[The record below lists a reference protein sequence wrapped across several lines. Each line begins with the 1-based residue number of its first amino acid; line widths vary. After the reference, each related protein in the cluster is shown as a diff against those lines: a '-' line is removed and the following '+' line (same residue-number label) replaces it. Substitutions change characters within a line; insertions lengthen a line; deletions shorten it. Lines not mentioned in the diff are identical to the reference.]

1 MMTSSIREFL
11 LMPVRSQLILP
22 PTVLASCIAGCIVRD
37 TRMTDLTEAD
47 RVNYFPASPLF
58 TVTLTLAGQIHV
70 AEEIIP
76 LDELR
81 DLPPAPKHLFAKPCT
96 QPHISWNP
104 GPLLAITIAFFPDAW
119 KRLGGQLDGHPPE
132 ALRHAL
138 SLLEAEPIDGTWPK
152 FWQAMSEQWTNRASG
167 KQLADWAGSGRLKD
181 WTVHLMGQLSET
193 SAGRSLRSAQRRLQ
207 SWTGHNRQTL
217 EFFAKV
223 EEVHRLVKEDPNNTP
238 VDLAADAGFADQSHM
253 GRALKRATGFSP
265 MDLNQKIATEEA
277 FWCYRLLGERF

>member
-1 MMTSSIREFL
+1 MRVL
-11 LMPVRSQLILP
+11 SQLILP
-22 PTVLASCIAGCIVRD
+22 PTALASCIAGCIVRD
-37 TRMTDLTEAD
+37 TRMADLAEAD

-58 TVTLTLAGQIHV
+58 TATLTLAGQIHV

-81 DLPPAPKHLFAKPCT
+81 GLQPAPKHLFATPRTC
-96 QPHISWNP
+96 PHISWSP
-104 GPLLAITIAFFPDAW
+104 GPLLAVTIAFFPDAW
-119 KRLGGQLDGHPPE
+119 KRLGGHLDGTPPE
-132 ALRHAL
+132 ALRRVL
-138 SLLEAEPIDGTWPK
+138 SQLEAEPTNCAWPE
-152 FWQAMSEQWTNRASG
+152 FWQAMSELWANRDASN
-167 KQLADWAGSGRLKD
+167 QLADWAGSDRLKD
-181 WTVHLMGQLSET
+181 WTIHLMGQLAKT
-193 SAGRSLRSAQRRLQ
+193 GAGRSLRSAQRRLQ

-223 EEVHRLVKEDPNNTP
+223 EEVHRLVSEAPNNTP

-265 MDLNQKIATEEA
+265 MDLNQKIATEEP